1 MRLGLYPPLPG
12 LLTDDPELPLPDDEL
27 PLPEDEPLLPE
38 DEPLLLL
45 FDEGEYVLVFLF
57 DEEEELLLLGKIISL
72 PACRVLLLLLLLYC
86 VDGFDQVTVPVVLPV
101 AILLL

>member
-1 MRLGLYPPLPG
+1 MRPCLYPPLPG

-27 PLPEDEPLLPE
+27 PLPD

-45 FDEGEYVLVFLF
+45 FDEGEYVLVLLF
-57 DEEEELLLLGKIISL
+57 EEEEELLFLGKIISL